1 MPIPDVK
8 PVVVVSKFKS
18 RLILHVLYVEDVKDK
33 YLESTFNLIQM
44 DDEDDDW
51 VDMVPDPQNRRK
63 ENKLFLVVSCIFN

>member
-1 MPIPDVK
+1 MPTPHVK
-8 PVVVVSKFKS
+8 HVVVVSKFKS
-18 RLILHVLYVEDVKDK
+18 RLMLHVLNVKDVEDK
-33 YLESTFNLIQM
+33 YLQRTFNLIQI

>member
-8 PVVVVSKFKS
+8 PVVVVNKFKS
-18 RLILHVLYVEDVKDK
+18 RLILHVLNVKDVEDK
-33 YLESTFNLIQM
+33 YLQSTFNLIQI

-63 ENKLFLVVSCIFN
+63 EKQAVSCCKLYF